1 MSSRLDLRPGHDN
14 SDNRNLTGE
23 DGETS
28 LPPPLA
34 WELSDNESVPAP
46 NRNRLSRL
54 FDVNRLRQASVEE
67 QMEVLRRLRDE
78 LNNQEAAELHNDQ
91 SSNADVEDRNQGAR
105 FAAKLKERF
114 RIMTKSQSAQRQT
127 C

>member
-1 MSSRLDLRPGHDN
+1 
-14 SDNRNLTGE
+14 
-23 DGETS
+23 
-28 LPPPLA
+28 
-34 WELSDNESVPAP
+34 
-46 NRNRLSRL
+46 
-54 FDVNRLRQASVEE
+54 
-67 QMEVLRRLRDE
+67 MEVLRRLRDE